1 MSALALA
8 ALLGMVVTDGMNRDA
23 ASRRSTALAGLYGVG
38 FMFIEHAERLLDWF
52 PRLFFVLVI
61 VIAGSQGLGLTHVV
75 FMSPRD
81 LFMLGIEL
89 GDHTSI
95 VTGWATSSR
104 NAAMSSAP
112 SAPSTTR

>member
-1 MSALALA
+1 MRP
-8 ALLGMVVTDGMNRDA
+8 NRDSFDIFLLSLIALFLELAVIRWLSSEIRIFAYFKNLPLMA
-23 ASRRSTALAGLYGVG
+23 AFLGFGVG

-95 VTGWATSSR
+95 
-104 NAAMSSAP
+104 
-112 SAPSTTR
+112 